1 MRRSNAA
8 TLTDVA
14 REAGV
19 AVMTASVVLNGA
31 RSSTR
36 VSEATRI
43 RIVEAATRLRYRP
56 NAVARG
62 LSRRRMDTI
71 GVVATIDGDDINLYF
86 LELLNGILQGA
97 ARHGQNTT
105 VFSVKD
111 WQAEE
116 QRLLHL
122 CDGRVDGIVLIGA
135 RLSGAFLETF
145 SQRTPLV
152 AIHPNECPQGL
163 FGVDV
168 DDEGGGYAL
177 TRYMIEQGH
186 RRIAHISG
194 GLDGRGASLRHAG
207 YQRALHESGIAY
219 DSALVVSCGYSAFGG
234 RAGVDELAARL
245 QRGQWP
251 TGIFCGSDAIA
262 AGCIETLAER
272 GLQVPDDISVAGFDD
287 LLLAKMTSPPLTT
300 VRQPF
305 RRMGEEAVAML
316 IQQIRS
322 ENPEESGDEIFD
334 GNAVV
339 SDDTAGTRLRSF
351 EVDLVIRGSVGP
363 PRALSGHPI
372 ALRPH

>member
-36 VSEATRI
+36 VSESTRA
-43 RIVEAATRLRYRP
+43 RIVEAAARLRYRP

-71 GVVATIDGDDINLYF
+71 GVVAMIDGDDINLYF

-97 ARHGQNTT
+97 SRHGQNTT

-122 CDGRVDGIVLIGA
+122 CDGRVDGIVLIGPS
-135 RLSGAFLETF
+135 LSGAFLETF

-152 AIHPNECPQGL
+152 AIHANECPEGVSW
-163 FGVDV
+163 VDV
-168 DDEGGGYAL
+168 DDEGGGYTL
-177 TRYMIEQGH
+177 TRHMIEQGH
-186 RRIAHISG
+186 RHIAHITG
-194 GLDGRGASLRHAG
+194 TLDLRGTHLRLDGYKRALAEAGIAFDPGLVAHAG
-207 YQRALHESGIAY
+207 YAMS
-219 DSALVVSCGYSAFGG
+219 GG
-234 RAGVDELAARL
+234 RWGVEQLAERL
-245 QRGQWP
+245 DRAPRP
-251 TGIFCGSDAIA
+251 TAIFCGSDAIA
-262 AGCIETLAER
+262 TGCIESLAER
-272 GLQVPDDISVAGFDD
+272 GLRVPEDISVAGFDD

-305 RRMGEEAVAML
+305 RNMGESAVEIL
-316 IQQIRS
+316 LHQILR
-322 ENPEESGDEIFD
+322 EHQGEPVD
-334 GNAVV
+334 GPLPLADVPPV
-339 SDDTAGTRLRSF
+339 QRF
-351 EVDLVIRGSVGP
+351 PVELVIRGSVGP
-363 PRALSGHPI
+363 PSERRVSS
-372 ALRPH
+372 